1 MPEGPLYEP
10 DIQTL
15 PREQLLAV
23 QEERLRDS
31 VARAFEIPFWRR
43 KMESAGLGPD
53 DVKTR
58 EDLLR
63 VPRTNKDELRA
74 SQAEHPPFGDYM
86 RREEAVRVGTTTGT
100 TGTPSLILWT
110 KRDLETEHRAAA
122 RMYWRQG
129 VRPGLLVAHSHP
141 LGAYGGGAMM
151 SSSLEA
157 FGCTVLAVGSP
168 ATDEHAEQIVKLFDL
183 VRPDMYIMFDAALLR
198 LWEAAERLGLDPQ
211 KDLKMRMRAP
221 HPSMQGGT
229 ASAGA
234 ECFAYMGGACAK
246 FNGAHLCEDLAV
258 VECVDPI
265 SGHPVPEGQRGHL
278 VVTTLERDNMM
289 LRYDLEDLVTLDSSL
304 CECGE
309 TSARLTWQGRAKD
322 VTRVGNLSL
331 LPIDVWWVLEDFP
344 TLKMP
349 TIEFVIVRSKSDDML
364 HVRVEGEGVSQ
375 DEIKQRLT
383 EKLGIPAKVEVLPRG
398 ALGRS
403 GFKPVRVVDEP

>member
-10 DIQTL
+10 EIQTM
-15 PREQLLAV
+15 PRDRLLTL
-23 QEERLRDS
+23 QEERMRES
-31 VARAFEIPFWRR
+31 VVHAYAIPFWRR
-43 KMESAGLGPD
+43 KMEQAGVQPD

-58 EDLLR
+58 EDLAHI
-63 VPRTNKDELRA
+63 PRTVKDELRA
-74 SQAEHPPFGDYM
+74 SQAAHPPFGDYM
-86 RREEAVRVGTTTGT
+86 QRDGAVRVGTTTGT

-122 RMYWRQG
+122 RLFWRQG

-151 SSSLEA
+151 SSALES

-168 ATDEHAEQIVKLFDL
+168 STDEQAEQIVRLFDV

-211 KDLKMRMRAP
+211 KDLKMRLRAP

-234 ECFAYMGGACAK
+234 ECFAYMGGACAQFK
-246 FNGAHLCEDLAV
+246 GAHLCEDLAV
-258 VECVDPI
+258 VECVDPA
-265 SGHPVPEGQRGHL
+265 SGQPVPEGIRGHL
-278 VVTTLERDNMM
+278 VVTTLERDNVM
-289 LRYDLEDLVTLDSSL
+289 LRYDLEDLVTLDSSP
-304 CECGE
+304 CPCGE

-322 VTRVGNLSL
+322 VTRVGKLSL
-331 LPIDVWWVLEDFP
+331 LPIDVWWVLEDFAS
-344 TLKMP
+344 LKSP
-349 TIEFVIVRSKSDDML
+349 TIEFVIVRSRRDDVL
-364 HVRVEGEGVSQ
+364 HVRVEGKGVSEQ
-375 DEIKQRLT
+375 EIAARLEET
-383 EKLGIPAKVEVLPRG
+383 LGVPARVEVVERG